1 MRRWYWLLICAL
13 LIAPARAE
21 DISARELQSIMV
33 ERERANNQ
41 RFDAQEKAVAAALA
55 AAKEAVA
62 KAEIA
67 AEKRFDSVNEFRGQL
82 KDQQATLMPRSEV
95 TVLLKSVEDKFK
107 GLEDKQRGTDERL
120 AAIVARGEGINWL
133 IGLIGALIGAGSG
146 MIVAFA
152 ALRRR
157 GTIPDKPS

>member
-1 MRRWYWLLICAL
+1 MRWWYWLLICAP

-21 DISARELQSIMV
+21 DISARELQSIMT

-62 KAEIA
+62 KAEAA
-67 AEKRFDSVNEFRGQL
+67 AEKRFEGLNEFRGTL
-82 KDQQATLMPRSEV
+82 KDQQATLMPRAEV
-95 TVLLKSVEDKFK
+95 SVLLKSMDDKFK
-107 GLEDKQRGTDERL
+107 AMEEKHRGTDERL

-133 IGLIGALIGAGSG
+133 IGLIGALIGAASG